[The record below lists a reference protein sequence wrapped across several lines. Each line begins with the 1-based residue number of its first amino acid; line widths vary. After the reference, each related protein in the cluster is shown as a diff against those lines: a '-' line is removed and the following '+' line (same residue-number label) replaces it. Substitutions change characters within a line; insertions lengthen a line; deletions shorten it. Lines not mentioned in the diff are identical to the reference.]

1 MSERNLPPL
10 LAMSDELDRLERKA
24 DADVRAE
31 LDEVRA
37 RLDEYA
43 SRERGD
49 ERREDGRD
57 SLLDDVD
64 NTLLGLRERLS
75 GDADRQAEAL
85 QNRVRQFRDS
95 RAGSSDTL
103 SLAEPR
109 LESEESVVDAGD
121 AGDHDGRQVDL
132 VTTLVNAG
140 ETADGVVRVGFYG
153 DDGRLDR
160 RVDIHES
167 AVEAGERRDV
177 GATVTVPEDATH
189 YDVSVVDGESV

>member
-31 LDEVRA
+31 LDEVRT

-109 LESEESVVDAGD
+109 LESRGSVVDV
-121 AGDHDGRQVDL
+121 GDHGGRQVDL
-132 VTTLVNAG
+132 VTTLVNTGEAG
-140 ETADGVVRVGFYG
+140 DGVVRVGFYG
-153 DDGRLDR
+153 DDGTLDR
-160 RVDIHES
+160 RVELHES

-177 GATVTVPEDATH
+177 GATVTVPDGATH
-189 YDVSVVDGESV
+189 YDVSVVDGRSV